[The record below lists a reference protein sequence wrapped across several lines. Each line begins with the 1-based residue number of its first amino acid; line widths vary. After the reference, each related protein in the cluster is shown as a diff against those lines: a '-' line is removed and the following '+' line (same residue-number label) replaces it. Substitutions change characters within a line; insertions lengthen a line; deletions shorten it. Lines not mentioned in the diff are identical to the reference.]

1 MFDLKNLSE
10 NPNPLS
16 REYSHFKVNERILLT
31 GHSHQAWP
39 DCSNEGYAEAW
50 HDAGELIDDKWENA
64 FRKADEFRGH
74 LAALT
79 DDKKD
84 NFVLAQNTR
93 DLILRFLSSL
103 DLRNRNKIIT
113 TDGEFHS
120 ARRQLDRL
128 NGEWFEVVKV
138 SKNPAD
144 TLSER
149 IAGLID
155 DKTAAVIVSKVM
167 YQDSVI
173 IENLDAIEDKC
184 ITHGAYLLIDAYHAL
199 NAIPFSIKKE
209 KLRNSFIVGG
219 GYKYLQLGEGNSFM
233 RIPEGVDFKPAIT
246 GWFSEFAA
254 LAEKKSSG
262 DVQYGTGHWA
272 FAGATYDPVSHYRAV
287 RVFKFF
293 REQGLT
299 PEVLREIS
307 LHQKNIIADEF
318 DKCGFDGKI
327 IKRYADKPLTEYGG
341 FIVFLT
347 PHAGLISEE
356 LKKRNVYTD
365 FRGNHIRFGP
375 APFMSDYMFRDAI
388 AALREIVK
396 EIENRKQNT
405 EKS

>member
-1 MFDLKNLSE
+1 MFELKYLSE

-16 REYSHFKVNERILLT
+16 GEYTHFKVNERILLT

-39 DCSNEGYAEAW
+39 DCANEGYEEAW
-50 HDAGELIDDKWENA
+50 RDAGELIDDKWENA

-74 LAALT
+74 LAALMN
-79 DDKKD
+79 DKSD
-84 NFVLAQNTR
+84 NFVLAQNTH
-93 DLILRFLSSL
+93 DLILRFLSAL
-103 DLRNRNKIIT
+103 DLKKRNKIIT

-128 NGEWFEVVKV
+128 NGEWLNVVKV

-167 YQDSVI
+167 YQDSAI
-173 IENLDAIEDKC
+173 IENLGITEDAC
-184 ITHGAYLLIDAYHAL
+184 IKHGAYLLIDAYHAL
-199 NAIPFSIKKE
+199 NAIPFSIKNE
-209 KLRNSFIVGG
+209 KLHNSFIVGG

-233 RIPEGVDFKPAIT
+233 RIPEGVVFRPAIT

-254 LAEKKSSG
+254 LSEKKNPG
-262 DVQYGTGHWA
+262 DVQYGSGHWA

-307 LHQKNIIADEF
+307 LRQKNIIADEF
-318 DKCGFDGKI
+318 DKCGFDTKT
-327 IKRYADKPLTEYGG
+327 IKRYTDKPLTEYGG

-347 PHAGLISEE
+347 PHAGLISAE

-365 FRGNHIRFGP
+365 FRGNHLRFGP
-375 APFMSDYMFRDAI
+375 APFMSDYMLRDAVD
-388 AALREIVK
+388 ALRETVAGLVK
-396 EIENRKQNT
+396 QKT
-405 EKS
+405 GK